1 MTPAPTPYRTL
12 LPATQLFAQLGD
24 LPGAYVPLN
33 PSISLRF
40 PRSEDAYM
48 RGLLHAQAASSR
60 PVMSAVF
67 LLIAMVVVPSLMF
80 AHAVVSPKASTP
92 GANEKYVLRVLNE
105 RDVPTLK
112 VEIRFP
118 DGLRVVSFG
127 DVPGWKLQVLADSIQ
142 RITGA
147 VWTGVLAKE
156 RFVEF
161 PFVAVNP
168 KDSTTLTWPTY
179 QTYDGGERVEWT
191 GPDSSYTPVSST
203 LVSNPVVVPIKVS
216 RTSLYISLI
225 ALLLALTALGVAL
238 RPRGL
243 DVNP

>member
-1 MTPAPTPYRTL
+1 MRRASHTQTASSPPALRAL
-12 LPATQLFAQLGD
+12 LLLFAL
-24 LPGAYVPLN
+24 LVA
-33 PSISLRF
+33 PSI
-40 PRSEDAYM
+40 
-48 RGLLHAQAASSR
+48 
-60 PVMSAVF
+60 V
-67 LLIAMVVVPSLMF
+67 F
-80 AHAVVSPKASTP
+80 AHAVVLPKTSTP
-92 GANEKYVLRVLNE
+92 GAYEKYVLRVPNE

-118 DGLRVVSFG
+118 EALRVVSLG
-127 DVPGWKLQVLADSIQ
+127 EVPGWKLQVLTDSIQ

-147 VWTGVLAKE
+147 VWTGVLPKE

-161 PFVAVNP
+161 PFFAVNP

-179 QTYDGGERVEWT
+179 QTYEGGERVEWT

-203 LVSNPVVVPIKVS
+203 LVSNPAVVPIRVS

-225 ALLLALTALGVAL
+225 ALLFALTALGVAL
-238 RPRGL
+238 RPRGV